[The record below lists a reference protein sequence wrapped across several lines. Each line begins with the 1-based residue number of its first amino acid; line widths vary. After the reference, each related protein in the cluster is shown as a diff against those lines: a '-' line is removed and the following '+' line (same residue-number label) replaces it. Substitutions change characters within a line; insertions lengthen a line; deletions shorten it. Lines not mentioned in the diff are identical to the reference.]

1 MTSPPAPR
9 DPAEAP
15 DPRVMRASDADRE
28 RAAEVLREA
37 AAEGRLS
44 MDELNERLD
53 LIYAAKTYAELAP
66 VTADLPSTAAEE
78 GTRLATSAGPFGMGN
93 RFGGEA
99 TGTVAV
105 AILGGFVR
113 KGDWVAPAKLSA
125 VAILGGGEIDLRDAR
140 FAEHTVTINAVTI
153 MGGIQITV
161 PEDADVQVNGIGIMG
176 GFDHSAAGPGSPGGP
191 RIVINGFA
199 FGGGVAIER
208 RPSDNPR
215 PAVDRRRQGELNDLP
230 PAEGGGDVLEDRLDD
245 VGVVLDAELVGD
257 GQQQRVGGSD
267 GLVLLQLLNEDVR
280 LRGI

>member
-9 DPAEAP
+9 DNPAGVP
-15 DPRVMRASDADRE
+15 DPVSMRASDTDRD

-53 LIYAAKTYAELAP
+53 LVYAAKTYAELAP
-66 VTADLPSTAAEE
+66 VTADLPSSGQDKGAELAA
-78 GTRLATSAGPFGMGN
+78 GGSPLGIAN
-93 RFGGEA
+93 RFGGQA
-99 TGTVAV
+99 AGTAAI

-113 KGDWVAPAKLSA
+113 KGDWVAPPRLTA

-140 FAEHTVTINAVTI
+140 FAEHTVTINTVTI

-176 GFDHSAAGPGSPGGP
+176 GFDHTAAGSGSPGGP

-199 FGGGVAIER
+199 FWGGVQIQR
-208 RPSDNPR
+208 LPSDNPR
-215 PAVDRRRQGELNDLP
+215 PAIRQRGQGELN
-230 PAEGGGDVLEDRLDD
+230 V
-245 VGVVLDAELVGD
+245 
-257 GQQQRVGGSD
+257 
-267 GLVLLQLLNEDVR
+267 
-280 LRGI
+280 